1 MTIAVANSDTARG
14 RAALRTAAQEAVY
27 RKVPL
32 AVLQIIGGSDKPAG
46 NDPTVEKQV
55 AADLADY
62 PSVSWTLH
70 TAPEELDTAETLLE
84 LADSLG
90 ATLLVLGS
98 RRRSAIG
105 KLILGST
112 VQQVLLKSLIPVL
125 VVKAN

>member
-27 RKVPL
+27 RGVPL
-32 AVLQIIGGSDKPAG
+32 AVLQIIGGADKPAA
-46 NDPTVEKQV
+46 NDPKVENQV
-55 AADLADY
+55 AADLADF

-70 TAPEELDTAETLLE
+70 TAPEELDTAESLLE

-90 ATLLVLGS
+90 ATLLVIGS
-98 RRRSAIG
+98 RRRSQIG

-112 VQQVLLKSLIPVL
+112 VQQVLMKSLIPVL